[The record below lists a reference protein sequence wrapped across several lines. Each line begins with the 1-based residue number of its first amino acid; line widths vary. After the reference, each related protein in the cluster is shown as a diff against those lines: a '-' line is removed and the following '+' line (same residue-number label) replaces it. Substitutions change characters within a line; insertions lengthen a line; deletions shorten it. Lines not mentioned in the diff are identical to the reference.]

1 MKSNP
6 DKATL
11 QNDGKKHEVADIFR
25 RYGEASTKSTTSV
38 GGLKKVIP
46 SRRKIK

>member
-25 RYGEASTKSTTSV
+25 RYGEAYRLNNV
-38 GGLKKVIP
+38 LPLDHVKVMKHIET
-46 SRRKIK
+46 